1 MNPISWIEDK
11 YKDITYFVRTEY
23 EKTPLGEKVKELG
36 RRYEAGLGDNRR
48 ASAQFVIAGLVTAG
62 VAVSS
67 GFGVVGAIAG
77 YGIAARVAPVVMSYI
92 ESGIKKLRADAAVND
107 FIRKNPGFEK
117 GKSLQERKEMLMQL
131 HLGLLDRHLTQDG
144 IRTYQNILGKDG
156 KFNGLTFEELRV
168 AVEDIGRDD
177 FRSYG
182 DKCKYI
188 REQNARLQEKREKNK
203 IKTEV

>member
-1 MNPISWIEDK
+1 
-11 YKDITYFVRTEY
+11 
-23 EKTPLGEKVKELG
+23 
-36 RRYEAGLGDNRR
+36 
-48 ASAQFVIAGLVTAG
+48 
-62 VAVSS
+62 
-67 GFGVVGAIAG
+67 
-77 YGIAARVAPVVMSYI
+77 
-92 ESGIKKLRADAAVND
+92 
-107 FIRKNPGFEK
+107 
-117 GKSLQERKEMLMQL
+117 MLMQL

-203 IKTEV
+203 IKTERDAWNRFGENLSAEELKGLIGNKSSWKEYTDSLTAEKRQEIMNDYKQRKSERFQTGKSSEYESDKSDFKFEPFHRERGSQSKLKLREHNNEYDNNFQREF